1 MSLGNILSGLMGGT
15 PCTGVLVRTA
25 VNCTAGATDK
35 MSQFINAV
43 VVFLIVYLFMPGFV
57 YMPLPVIAPI
67 LVTSACRLV
76 PIKVIKELWVLD
88 KTEVAILFVTAL
100 VCIFVDSA
108 LGLMV
113 GGVISILRTAIKSQD
128 AELD

>member
-1 MSLGNILSGLMGGT
+1 M
-15 PCTGVLVRTA
+15 
-25 VNCTAGATDK
+25 
-35 MSQFINAV
+35 
-43 VVFLIVYLFMPGFV
+43 IVYLFMPGFV
-57 YMPLPVIAPI
+57 YMPLPVIAAI